1 MGFQRSGDFGINKL
15 GGVALLNIHR
25 LIYRSPDVAWNTVT
39 SHLLSIIRLSVAPQ
53 SIRVQAARILDEILV
68 VVPRNL
74 SSMGEMK
81 AEVQQ
86 RVLQVLSQQVIYET
100 TITANGSTSVELRRM
115 GLETLHLIL
124 QSSGHT
130 LVVGWEII
138 FEMLGSVCKPA
149 ITSVSESS
157 DSLNSTSTFGTSKQK
172 PPPLGYFNEK
182 GYTSLVKIAFQSL
195 TLVCDSL
202 ASLSPE
208 HLCLCIR
215 TLGQFGK
222 QADTNIALTAAAS
235 LLWGVSDS
243 IQAKRKD
250 TEKEP
255 EYSALWMFLLE
266 ELLGLCTDSRPE
278 VRVGAIQTLFRTLQ
292 LYGGTLSLETW
303 HECIW
308 KIAFP
313 LLELLTQA
321 VRQASPSQLH
331 SDSTDPEVIAAWDDS
346 KSLAFSSI
354 GSLFSDFLVSK
365 IAHLDSFADA
375 WNAFLGHV
383 RDSWLHDNRTITTPA
398 LRCLERGL
406 RAFSSADAE
415 LKERVVEACER
426 VWESCDMMGR
436 ELTEVPGTPTSE
448 KPHISFTQESLVA
461 YVDTLRHTRTLT
473 RSLEESEW
481 PLELLTRLMSVL
493 KGNQTPCIEVPILT
507 QLQMFSRTASL
518 PSTDRIS
525 TVSALFRKQ

>member
-1 MGFQRSGDFGINKL
+1 
-15 GGVALLNIHR
+15 
-25 LIYRSPDVAWNTVT
+25 
-39 SHLLSIIRLSVAPQ
+39 
-53 SIRVQAARILDEILV
+53 
-68 VVPRNL
+68 
-74 SSMGEMK
+74 MGETK

-100 TITANGSTSVELRRM
+100 TVTTSGTTTVELRRM

-138 FEMLGSVCKPA
+138 FEMLSSVCKPA
-149 ITSVSESS
+149 TPSVSSSS
-157 DSLNSTSTFGTSKQK
+157 DSLNSTSTVGTSKPK
-172 PPPLGYFNEK
+172 PPPLGYVNER

-202 ASLSPE
+202 TSFSPE
-208 HLCLCIR
+208 HLCLCIK

-243 IQAKRKD
+243 IQSKRKD

-321 VRQASPSQLH
+321 VRQASPQTY
-331 SDSTDPEVIAAWDDS
+331 SDSPDPEVITAWDDS

-375 WNAFLGHV
+375 WDAFLGHV
-383 RDSWLHDNRTITTPA
+383 RESWLGDNRTITTPA
-398 LRCLERGL
+398 LRCLEKGL
-406 RAFSSADAE
+406 RAFSNAGAD
-415 LKERVVEACER
+415 LKEQIVESCER
-426 VWESCDMMGR
+426 VWDSCDTMGK
-436 ELTEVPGTPTSE
+436 ELAEVPGTPKSE
-448 KPHISFTQESLVA
+448 GPHISFTQDSLVA
-461 YVDTLRHTRTLT
+461 YVDTLRLTRALM
-473 RSLEESEW
+473 RSLEENEW
-481 PLELLTRLMSVL
+481 PLERLTRLMSIL
-493 KGNQTPCIEVPILT
+493 KGDRNRYVETPILT
-507 QLQMFSRTASL
+507 QLQMFSHTAFL
-518 PSTDRIS
+518 LSTDRTS
-525 TVSALFRKQ
+525 TTSALSN

>member
-1 MGFQRSGDFGINKL
+1 
-15 GGVALLNIHR
+15 
-25 LIYRSPDVAWNTVT
+25 
-39 SHLLSIIRLSVAPQ
+39 
-53 SIRVQAARILDEILV
+53 
-68 VVPRNL
+68 
-74 SSMGEMK
+74 MGETK

-86 RVLQVLSQQVIYET
+86 RVLQVLSQQVVYET
-100 TITANGSTSVELRRM
+100 TITTTGTTSVELRRM

-130 LVVGWEII
+130 LVVGWQII
-138 FEMLGSVCKPA
+138 FEMLSSVCKPA
-149 ITSVSESS
+149 TPLVSESS
-157 DSLNSTSTFGTSKQK
+157 DSLNSASTDETPRRK
-172 PPPLGYFNEK
+172 PPPLGYVNEK

-202 ASLSPE
+202 TSLSPE
-208 HLCLCIR
+208 HLRLCIK

-313 LLELLTQA
+313 LFELLTQA
-321 VRQASPSQLH
+321 VRHASPSQSR
-331 SDSTDPEVIAAWDDS
+331 SDSPDPDVIAAWDDS

-365 IAHLDSFADA
+365 IVHLDSFAEA
-375 WNAFLGHV
+375 WHAFLGHV
-383 RDSWLHDNRTITTPA
+383 RDSWLNDHRAITTPA
-398 LRCLERGL
+398 LRCLEKGL

-415 LKERVVEACER
+415 LKERVVESCEL
-426 VWESCDMMGR
+426 VWESCDTMGK
-436 ELTEVPGTPTSE
+436 ELTEVPGTPTLE
-448 KPHISFTQESLVA
+448 KPHISFTQDSLVA
-461 YVDTLRHTRTLT
+461 YVGILRDTRALT
-473 RSLEESEW
+473 RSLEEGEW
-481 PLELLTRLMSVL
+481 PLERLTRLMTIL
-493 KGNQTPCIEVPILT
+493 KGNGSRCLETPILT
-507 QLQMFSRTASL
+507 RLQMFSHTAFL
-518 PSTDRIS
+518 PNIDRIL
-525 TVSALFRKQ
+525 TISAPFK

>member
-1 MGFQRSGDFGINKL
+1 
-15 GGVALLNIHR
+15 
-25 LIYRSPDVAWNTVT
+25 
-39 SHLLSIIRLSVAPQ
+39 
-53 SIRVQAARILDEILV
+53 
-68 VVPRNL
+68 
-74 SSMGEMK
+74 MGETK

-100 TITANGSTSVELRRM
+100 TVTTTGSTSVELRRM
-115 GLETLHLIL
+115 GLEALHHIL

-130 LVVGWEII
+130 FVVGWEII
-138 FEMLGSVCKPA
+138 FEMLGSVCRPA
-149 ITSVSESS
+149 IPSVSESS
-157 DSLNSTSTFGTSKQK
+157 DSLSSASTVGASKSK
-172 PPPLGYFNEK
+172 PPPLGYVNER

-202 ASLSPE
+202 TSLSPD
-208 HLCLCIR
+208 HLCLCIK

-321 VRQASPSQLH
+321 VRQVSASQLH
-331 SDSTDPEVIAAWDDS
+331 FDPLDPEVVAAWDDS
-346 KSLAFSSI
+346 KSLAFLSI

-365 IAHLDSFADA
+365 IAHLGSFPAA

-383 RDSWLHDNRTITTPA
+383 RDSWLNDNRSITTPA
-398 LRCLERGL
+398 LRCLEKGL
-406 RAFSSADAE
+406 QAFSGAEAD
-415 LKERVVEACER
+415 LGERIVNSCER
-426 VWESCDMMGR
+426 VWESCDAMGK
-436 ELTEVPGTPTSE
+436 ELAGVPGTPTSE
-448 KPHISFTQESLVA
+448 KPHISFTQDSLVA
-461 YVDTLRHTRTLT
+461 YVDVLRHTRALE

-481 PLELLTRLMSVL
+481 SLERLTRLMSIL
-493 KGNQTPCIEVPILT
+493 KGNRTRSVEAPVLT
-507 QLQMFSRTASL
+507 QLQMFSHTASL
-518 PSTDRIS
+518 LSIDRIS
-525 TVSALFRKQ
+525 TISVPFKWQ

>member
-1 MGFQRSGDFGINKL
+1 MGD
-15 GGVALLNIHR
+15 
-25 LIYRSPDVAWNTVT
+25 
-39 SHLLSIIRLSVAPQ
+39 
-53 SIRVQAARILDEILV
+53 
-68 VVPRNL
+68 
-74 SSMGEMK
+74 MK

-100 TITANGSTSVELRRM
+100 TIITSGTTSVELRRM

-149 ITSVSESS
+149 IPSVSESS
-157 DSLNSTSTFGTSKQK
+157 DSLNSTSTVEASKPK
-172 PPPLGYFNEK
+172 PPPLGYFSEK

-202 ASLSPE
+202 TSLSPE
-208 HLCLCIR
+208 HLRLCIK

-255 EYSALWMFLLE
+255 EYSVLWMFLLD

-313 LLELLTQA
+313 LLGLLTQA

-331 SDSTDPEVIAAWDDS
+331 SDSEVIAAWDDS

-375 WNAFLGHV
+375 WDTFLGHV
-383 RDSWLHDNRTITTPA
+383 CDSWVYDNRTITTHA
-398 LRCLERGL
+398 LRCLEKGL
-406 RAFSSADAE
+406 RAFSSVDAN
-415 LKERVVEACER
+415 LKERVVESCER
-426 VWESCDMMGR
+426 VWESCDTMGK
-436 ELTEVPGTPTSE
+436 ELTEVPGSPTSE
-448 KPHISFTQESLVA
+448 KSHISFTQDNLVA
-461 YVDTLRHTRTLT
+461 YVDILNHTRALI

-481 PLELLTRLMSVL
+481 PLERLTRLMSVL
-493 KGNQTPCIEVPILT
+493 KGN
-507 QLQMFSRTASL
+507 
-518 PSTDRIS
+518 
-525 TVSALFRKQ
+525 

>member
-1 MGFQRSGDFGINKL
+1 
-15 GGVALLNIHR
+15 
-25 LIYRSPDVAWNTVT
+25 
-39 SHLLSIIRLSVAPQ
+39 
-53 SIRVQAARILDEILV
+53 
-68 VVPRNL
+68 
-74 SSMGEMK
+74 MGETK

-100 TITANGSTSVELRRM
+100 TATISGTTSVELRRM

-138 FEMLGSVCKPA
+138 FEMLSSVCKPA
-149 ITSVSESS
+149 TPSISKSS
-157 DSLNSTSTFGTSKQK
+157 DSLDSTSTVEVPKPK
-172 PPPLGYFNEK
+172 PPPLGYVNEK
-182 GYTSLVKIAFQSL
+182 GYTSLVKFAFQSL

-202 ASLSPE
+202 TSLSPE
-208 HLCLCIR
+208 HLRLCIK

-255 EYSALWMFLLE
+255 EYSTLWMFLLE

-303 HECIW
+303 HKCIW

-321 VRQASPSQLH
+321 VRQVSPSQSH
-331 SDSTDPEVIAAWDDS
+331 SYPPDPEVISAWDDS

-365 IAHLDSFADA
+365 IAHLDSFVDA
-375 WNAFLGHV
+375 WDTFLGHV
-383 RDSWLHDNRTITTPA
+383 RDSWLSDNRTITAPA
-398 LRCLERGL
+398 LRCLEKGL
-406 RAFSSADAE
+406 RAFSSADADF
-415 LKERVVEACER
+415 KGRVVESCER
-426 VWESCDMMGR
+426 VWESCDTMGK
-436 ELTEVPGTPTSE
+436 ELTEVPGVSASD
-448 KPHISFTQESLVA
+448 KPHISFTQDSLVA
-461 YVDTLRHTRTLT
+461 YVDILNHARALT

-481 PLELLTRLMSVL
+481 PLERLTRLMSVL
-493 KGNQTPCIEVPILT
+493 KGNVTEIVAPELLSSYNLRRSHIQF
-507 QLQMFSRTASL
+507 FSRVPTGHRQS
-518 PSTDRIS
+518 
-525 TVSALFRKQ
+525 

>member
-1 MGFQRSGDFGINKL
+1 
-15 GGVALLNIHR
+15 
-25 LIYRSPDVAWNTVT
+25 
-39 SHLLSIIRLSVAPQ
+39 
-53 SIRVQAARILDEILV
+53 
-68 VVPRNL
+68 
-74 SSMGEMK
+74 MGETK

-86 RVLQVLSQQVIYET
+86 RVLQVLSQQVVYET
-100 TITANGSTSVELRRM
+100 TITTTGTTSVELRRM

-130 LVVGWEII
+130 LVIGWEII
-138 FEMLGSVCKPA
+138 FEMLSSVCKPA
-149 ITSVSESS
+149 TPSVSESS
-157 DSLNSTSTFGTSKQK
+157 DSLNSISTVETPRRK
-172 PPPLGYFNEK
+172 PPPLGYVNEK

-202 ASLSPE
+202 TSLSPE
-208 HLCLCIR
+208 HLRLCIK

-321 VRQASPSQLH
+321 VRQASPSQPR
-331 SDSTDPEVIAAWDDS
+331 SDSPDPDVIAAWDDS

-365 IAHLDSFADA
+365 IVYLDSFAEA
-375 WNAFLGHV
+375 WHAFLGHV
-383 RDSWLHDNRTITTPA
+383 RDSWLNDHRAITTPA
-398 LRCLERGL
+398 LRCLEKGL

-415 LKERVVEACER
+415 LKGRVVESCER
-426 VWESCDMMGR
+426 VWESCDTMGK

-448 KPHISFTQESLVA
+448 KPHISFTQDSLVA
-461 YVDTLRHTRTLT
+461 YVDILRDTRALT
-473 RSLEESEW
+473 RALEEGEW
-481 PLELLTRLMSVL
+481 PLERLTRLMTIL
-493 KGNQTPCIEVPILT
+493 KGNGSRFLETPILT
-507 QLQMFSRTASL
+507 RLQMFSHTAFL
-518 PSTDRIS
+518 PSTDRIL
-525 TVSALFRKQ
+525 TISALFK

>member
-1 MGFQRSGDFGINKL
+1 M
-15 GGVALLNIHR
+15 
-25 LIYRSPDVAWNTVT
+25 
-39 SHLLSIIRLSVAPQ
+39 IRLSAAPQ
-53 SIRVQAARILDEILV
+53 SIRTQAARILDEILV

-100 TITANGSTSVELRRM
+100 TVTANGSTSVELRRM
-115 GLETLHLIL
+115 GLETLHIIL

-149 ITSVSESS
+149 IPSVSESS
-157 DSLNSTSTFGTSKQK
+157 DSLNSTSTVGTSRPKL
-172 PPPLGYFNEK
+172 PPLGYFNER

-202 ASLSPE
+202 TSLSPE
-208 HLCLCIR
+208 HLCLCIK

-321 VRQASPSQLH
+321 VRRASPSQPR
-331 SDSTDPEVIAAWDDS
+331 SDSPDPEVIAAWDDS

-398 LRCLERGL
+398 LRCLEKGL
-406 RAFSSADAE
+406 RAFSSANAD
-415 LKERVVEACER
+415 LKGRVVESCER
-426 VWESCDMMGR
+426 VWESCDTMGK
-436 ELTEVPGTPTSE
+436 ELTEVPGVSE
-448 KPHISFTQESLVA
+448 KPHISFTQDSLLA
-461 YVDTLRHTRTLT
+461 YVDTLRHTRALT

-481 PLELLTRLMSVL
+481 SLDRLTRLMSVL
-493 KGNQTPCIEVPILT
+493 KGNQSRCVEVPILT
-507 QLQMFSRTASL
+507 QLQMFSHTASP
-518 PSTDRIS
+518 PSTGRTLTI
-525 TVSALFRKQ
+525 SALFRKR

>member
-1 MGFQRSGDFGINKL
+1 MGD
-15 GGVALLNIHR
+15 
-25 LIYRSPDVAWNTVT
+25 T
-39 SHLLSIIRLSVAPQ
+39 
-53 SIRVQAARILDEILV
+53 
-68 VVPRNL
+68 
-74 SSMGEMK
+74 K

-86 RVLQVLSQQVIYET
+86 RVLQVLSQQVTYET
-100 TITANGSTSVELRRM
+100 AVTTGGTTSVELRRM

-138 FEMLGSVCKPA
+138 FEMLSSVCKPA
-149 ITSVSESS
+149 MPSISESS
-157 DSLNSTSTFGTSKQK
+157 DSLDSTPTIETSKSK
-172 PPPLGYFNEK
+172 PPPFGYVNEK
-182 GYTSLVKIAFQSL
+182 GYTGLVKIAFQSL

-202 ASLSPE
+202 TSLSPE
-208 HLCLCIR
+208 HLRLCIK

-250 TEKEP
+250 MEKEP

-308 KIAFP
+308 RIAFP

-321 VRQASPSQLH
+321 VRQASPSRSH
-331 SDSTDPEVIAAWDDS
+331 SDSLDPEVIAAWDDS

-365 IAHLDSFADA
+365 IAHLDSFAGA

-383 RDSWLHDNRTITTPA
+383 SDSWVYDDRTITTPA
-398 LRCLERGL
+398 LRCLEKGL
-406 RAFSSADAE
+406 RAFSSADAN
-415 LKERVVEACER
+415 LKERVIESCER
-426 VWESCDMMGR
+426 VWESCDTMGK
-436 ELTEVPGTPTSE
+436 ELTEVPGTPTS
-448 KPHISFTQESLVA
+448 KKKHIPFTQDSLVA
-461 YVDTLRHTRTLT
+461 YVDILNHTRALA

-481 PLELLTRLMSVL
+481 PLERLTRLMSIL
-493 KGNQTPCIEVPILT
+493 KG
-507 QLQMFSRTASL
+507 
-518 PSTDRIS
+518 D
-525 TVSALFRKQ
+525 

>member
-1 MGFQRSGDFGINKL
+1 
-15 GGVALLNIHR
+15 
-25 LIYRSPDVAWNTVT
+25 
-39 SHLLSIIRLSVAPQ
+39 
-53 SIRVQAARILDEILV
+53 
-68 VVPRNL
+68 
-74 SSMGEMK
+74 MGEMK

-86 RVLQVLSQQVIYET
+86 QVLRVLSQQVIYET
-100 TITANGSTSVELRRM
+100 TITVTGTTSVELRRM

-138 FEMLGSVCKPA
+138 FEMLSSVCKPA
-149 ITSVSESS
+149 TPSFSESS
-157 DSLNSTSTFGTSKQK
+157 DSLTSTSTIETSRPK
-172 PPPLGYFNEK
+172 PPPLGYVNER

-202 ASLSPE
+202 SSLSPE
-208 HLCLCIR
+208 HLRLCIN

-250 TEKEP
+250 TGKEP

-292 LYGGTLSLETW
+292 LYGATLSLETW

-308 KIAFP
+308 KITFP
-313 LLELLTQA
+313 LLDLLTQA
-321 VRQASPSQLH
+321 VRQISLCPSH
-331 SDSTDPEVIAAWDDS
+331 SDPPDSEVATAWNDS
-346 KSLAFSSI
+346 KSLAFSSV

-365 IAHLDSFADA
+365 IGHLDSFTDA
-375 WNAFLGHV
+375 WNTLLRHV
-383 RDSWLHDNRTITTPA
+383 GDSWVSDNRSITTPA
-398 LRCLERGL
+398 LRCLEKGL
-406 RAFSSADAE
+406 RAFASVDMD
-415 LKERVVEACER
+415 LKERVVVSCER
-426 VWESCDMMGR
+426 VWESCDTMGK
-436 ELTEVPGTPTSE
+436 ELTEVPDTPASE
-448 KPHISFTQESLVA
+448 KPHIPFTQDTLVA
-461 YVDTLRHTRTLT
+461 YVDILNHTRTLA

-481 PLELLTRLMSVL
+481 QLERLTRLMSVL
-493 KGNQTPCIEVPILT
+493 KGN
-507 QLQMFSRTASL
+507 
-518 PSTDRIS
+518 
-525 TVSALFRKQ
+525 

>member
-1 MGFQRSGDFGINKL
+1 MGD
-15 GGVALLNIHR
+15 
-25 LIYRSPDVAWNTVT
+25 T
-39 SHLLSIIRLSVAPQ
+39 
-53 SIRVQAARILDEILV
+53 
-68 VVPRNL
+68 
-74 SSMGEMK
+74 K
-81 AEVQQ
+81 AGVQQ

-100 TITANGSTSVELRRM
+100 TVTTNGATSVELRRM

-138 FEMLGSVCKPA
+138 FEMLSSVCKPT
-149 ITSVSESS
+149 IPPVYESP
-157 DSLNSTSTFGTSKQK
+157 DSLGSPPTVETSKPK
-172 PPPLGYFNEK
+172 LPPLGYVSEK

-202 ASLSPE
+202 TSLSPE
-208 HLCLCIR
+208 HLRLCIK

-255 EYSALWMFLLE
+255 EYSSLWMFLLE
-266 ELLGLCTDSRPE
+266 ELLELCTDSRPE

-321 VRQASPSQLH
+321 VRQVSPSQSH
-331 SDSTDPEVIAAWDDS
+331 SDSADPEVVAAWGES

-375 WNAFLGHV
+375 WNAFLGYF
-383 RDSWLHDNRTITTPA
+383 RNSWLYDNRTITTPA
-398 LRCLERGL
+398 LRCLEKGL
-406 RAFSSADAE
+406 MAFSSADVD
-415 LKERVVEACER
+415 LKERVIDSCER
-426 VWESCDMMGR
+426 VWESCDTMGK
-436 ELTEVPGTPTSE
+436 ELTEVPSTPTSE
-448 KPHISFTQESLVA
+448 RPHILFTQDSLVA
-461 YVDTLRHTRTLT
+461 YVDILNHTRALA

-481 PLELLTRLMSVL
+481 PLERLTRLMSIL
-493 KGNQTPCIEVPILT
+493 KGNQNRCIET
-507 QLQMFSRTASL
+507 
-518 PSTDRIS
+518 
-525 TVSALFRKQ
+525 

>member
-1 MGFQRSGDFGINKL
+1 
-15 GGVALLNIHR
+15 
-25 LIYRSPDVAWNTVT
+25 
-39 SHLLSIIRLSVAPQ
+39 
-53 SIRVQAARILDEILV
+53 
-68 VVPRNL
+68 
-74 SSMGEMK
+74 MGETK

-100 TITANGSTSVELRRM
+100 AITTTGTTSVELRRM

-124 QSSGHT
+124 QASGHT

-138 FEMLGSVCKPA
+138 FEMLSSVCRPA
-149 ITSVSESS
+149 MPSFSESS
-157 DSLNSTSTFGTSKQK
+157 DSLSSISTVGAPKPK
-172 PPPLGYFNEK
+172 PPPLGYVNER

-202 ASLSPE
+202 TSLSPE
-208 HLCLCIR
+208 HLCLCIK

-321 VRQASPSQLH
+321 VRQVSPPQPY
-331 SDSTDPEVIAAWDDS
+331 SDPTDLEVIAAWDDS

-365 IAHLDSFADA
+365 IVHLDSFTDA
-375 WNAFLGHV
+375 WDAFLGHV
-383 RDSWLHDNRTITTPA
+383 RDSWVNDNRTITTPA
-398 LRCLERGL
+398 LRCLEKGL
-406 RAFSSADAE
+406 QAFSTADAD
-415 LKERVVEACER
+415 LKERVVESCER
-426 VWESCDMMGR
+426 VWESCDAMGK
-436 ELTEVPGTPTSE
+436 ELTEVPSTPTSE
-448 KPHISFTQESLVA
+448 KPHISFTQDSLVA
-461 YVDTLRHTRTLT
+461 YVDTLRHTRALA

-481 PLELLTRLMSVL
+481 SLERLSRLMSVL
-493 KGNQTPCIEVPILT
+493 KGNLSCSVEAPVLT
-507 QLQMFSRTASL
+507 RFQMFSRTASL

-525 TVSALFRKQ
+525 TISVPFK

>member
-1 MGFQRSGDFGINKL
+1 
-15 GGVALLNIHR
+15 
-25 LIYRSPDVAWNTVT
+25 
-39 SHLLSIIRLSVAPQ
+39 
-53 SIRVQAARILDEILV
+53 
-68 VVPRNL
+68 
-74 SSMGEMK
+74 MGETK
-81 AEVQQ
+81 AEIQQ

-100 TITANGSTSVELRRM
+100 TITTSGSTPVELRRM

-138 FEMLGSVCKPA
+138 FEMLSSVCKPV
-149 ITSVSESS
+149 TPSVSESS
-157 DSLNSTSTFGTSKQK
+157 DTLNSAHSVEGFK
-172 PPPLGYFNEK
+172 PKLPPLGYVNER

-202 ASLSPE
+202 TSFSPE
-208 HLCLCIR
+208 HLRLCIK

-235 LLWGVSDS
+235 LLWGVSDT

-313 LLELLTQA
+313 LIELLTQA
-321 VRQASPSQLH
+321 VRQASPAQSH
-331 SDSTDPEVIAAWDDS
+331 SDSPDPEVLAAWDDS

-365 IAHLDSFADA
+365 IVHLDSFADA
-375 WNAFLGHV
+375 WKAFLGHV
-383 RDSWLHDNRTITTPA
+383 CDSWLDDNRVITTPA
-398 LRCLERGL
+398 LRCLEKGL
-406 RAFSSADAE
+406 RAFSSARAD
-415 LKERVVEACER
+415 LKERIVESCER
-426 VWESCDMMGR
+426 VWESCDTMGK
-436 ELTEVPGTPTSE
+436 ELTEVPGSPASE
-448 KPHISFTQESLVA
+448 KSHIPFTQDSLVA
-461 YVDTLRHTRTLT
+461 YVDILNNTRALT

-481 PLELLTRLMSVL
+481 PLERLTRLMSIL
-493 KGNQTPCIEVPILT
+493 KGNQYHCVEVLILT
-507 QLQMFSRTASL
+507 LLQTFSHTASL
-518 PSTDRIS
+518 PSTGRILI
-525 TVSALFRKQ
+525 TSALFKWR

>member
-1 MGFQRSGDFGINKL
+1 
-15 GGVALLNIHR
+15 
-25 LIYRSPDVAWNTVT
+25 
-39 SHLLSIIRLSVAPQ
+39 
-53 SIRVQAARILDEILV
+53 
-68 VVPRNL
+68 
-74 SSMGEMK
+74 MGETK

-100 TITANGSTSVELRRM
+100 TITTSGTTTVELRRM

-138 FEMLGSVCKPA
+138 FEMLSSVCKPV
-149 ITSVSESS
+149 TPSVSESL
-157 DSLNSTSTFGTSKQK
+157 DSLDSVSTVEAPK
-172 PPPLGYFNEK
+172 PKLPPLGYINEK

-202 ASLSPE
+202 TSLSPE
-208 HLCLCIR
+208 HLRLCIK

-255 EYSALWMFLLE
+255 EYSTLWMFLLE

-321 VRQASPSQLH
+321 VKQVSPSQSH
-331 SDSTDPEVIAAWDDS
+331 SHPPDPEVIAAWDDS

-365 IAHLDSFADA
+365 IAHLGSFVDA
-375 WNAFLGHV
+375 WDTFLGHV
-383 RDSWLHDNRTITTPA
+383 RDSWLSDNRTITTPA
-398 LRCLERGL
+398 LRCLEKGL
-406 RAFSSADAE
+406 QALTNADADF
-415 LKERVVEACER
+415 KDQVVESCER
-426 VWESCDMMGR
+426 VWESCDTMGE
-436 ELTEVPGTPTSE
+436 ELTEVPGIPTSD
-448 KPHISFTQESLVA
+448 KPHISFTQDSLVA
-461 YVDTLRHTRTLT
+461 YVDILNHARALT

-481 PLELLTRLMSVL
+481 PLERLTRLMSIL
-493 KGNQTPCIEVPILT
+493 KGNRNCCVEAPMLT
-507 QLQMFSRTASL
+507 QPQMFSRTAFL
-518 PSTDRIS
+518 PSTDRTS
-525 TVSALFRKQ
+525 TISALFK

>member
-1 MGFQRSGDFGINKL
+1 
-15 GGVALLNIHR
+15 
-25 LIYRSPDVAWNTVT
+25 
-39 SHLLSIIRLSVAPQ
+39 
-53 SIRVQAARILDEILV
+53 
-68 VVPRNL
+68 
-74 SSMGEMK
+74 MGEMK

-100 TITANGSTSVELRRM
+100 TVTTTGTTSVELRRM

-138 FEMLGSVCKPA
+138 FEMLSSVCKPA
-149 ITSVSESS
+149 APSVSQSS
-157 DSLNSTSTFGTSKQK
+157 DSLTSVSTIETPKTK
-172 PPPLGYFNEK
+172 PPPLGYVNEK

-202 ASLSPE
+202 TSLSPE
-208 HLCLCIR
+208 HLRLCIK

-250 TEKEP
+250 TGKEP

-292 LYGGTLSLETW
+292 LYGATLSLETW

-308 KIAFP
+308 KITFP

-321 VRQASPSQLH
+321 VRQISLSRSQ
-331 SDSTDPEVIAAWDDS
+331 SDSPDSEVVAAWDDS

-354 GSLFSDFLVSK
+354 GSLFSDFLIPK
-365 IAHLDSFADA
+365 IVHLDTFTDA
-375 WNAFLGHV
+375 WDTFLGHI
-383 RDSWLHDNRTITTPA
+383 RDSWVNDNRSITTPA

-406 RAFSSADAE
+406 RAFVGTDTD
-415 LKERVVEACER
+415 LKERVVVSCER
-426 VWESCDMMGR
+426 VWESCDTMGK
-436 ELTEVPGTPTSE
+436 ELMEVPGAPTSE
-448 KPHISFTQESLVA
+448 KPHIPFTQDALVA
-461 YVDTLRHTRTLT
+461 YVDILNHTRTLI
-473 RSLEESEW
+473 RSLKESEW
-481 PLELLTRLMSVL
+481 QLERLTRLMSIL
-493 KGNQTPCIEVPILT
+493 KGN
-507 QLQMFSRTASL
+507 
-518 PSTDRIS
+518 
-525 TVSALFRKQ
+525 

>member
-1 MGFQRSGDFGINKL
+1 
-15 GGVALLNIHR
+15 
-25 LIYRSPDVAWNTVT
+25 
-39 SHLLSIIRLSVAPQ
+39 
-53 SIRVQAARILDEILV
+53 
-68 VVPRNL
+68 
-74 SSMGEMK
+74 MGEMK

-86 RVLQVLSQQVIYET
+86 RVLQVLSQQVIYEATAT
-100 TITANGSTSVELRRM
+100 TTGTTSVELRRM

-138 FEMLGSVCKPA
+138 FDMLSSVCKPA
-149 ITSVSESS
+149 MPPVSESS
-157 DSLNSTSTFGTSKQK
+157 DSLNSTSTIGTPRSK
-172 PPPLGYFNEK
+172 PPPLGYVNER

-202 ASLSPE
+202 TSLSPE
-208 HLCLCIR
+208 HLRLCIK

-250 TEKEP
+250 TGKEP

-292 LYGGTLSLETW
+292 LYGATLSLETW

-308 KIAFP
+308 KITFP

-321 VRQASPSQLH
+321 VRQIPPSQSH
-331 SDSTDPEVIAAWDDS
+331 SDSDSEVIAAWDDS

-365 IAHLDSFADA
+365 IAHLESFVDA
-375 WNAFLGHV
+375 WNAFLAHV
-383 RDSWLHDNRTITTPA
+383 RDSWVNDNRSITTPA
-398 LRCLERGL
+398 LRCLEKGL
-406 RAFSSADAE
+406 RAFSSADVG
-415 LKERVVEACER
+415 LKGRVVESCER
-426 VWESCDMMGR
+426 VWESCDTMGK
-436 ELTEVPGTPTSE
+436 ELSEVPTTPTSE
-448 KPHISFTQESLVA
+448 KPHIPFTQDSLVA
-461 YVDTLRHTRTLT
+461 YVDILNHTRALT
-473 RSLEESEW
+473 RSLEENEW
-481 PLELLTRLMSVL
+481 PLERLTGLMSILKGKLNLQVQVPVLTRL
-493 KGNQTPCIEVPILT
+493 
-507 QLQMFSRTASL
+507 
-518 PSTDRIS
+518 
-525 TVSALFRKQ
+525 

>member
-1 MGFQRSGDFGINKL
+1 
-15 GGVALLNIHR
+15 
-25 LIYRSPDVAWNTVT
+25 
-39 SHLLSIIRLSVAPQ
+39 
-53 SIRVQAARILDEILV
+53 
-68 VVPRNL
+68 
-74 SSMGEMK
+74 MK

-86 RVLQVLSQQVIYET
+86 RVLQVLSQQVIYDTAVT
-100 TITANGSTSVELRRM
+100 TTGTTSVELRRM

-130 LVVGWEII
+130 LVIGWEII
-138 FEMLGSVCKPA
+138 FEMLSSVCKPTA
-149 ITSVSESS
+149 PLVSESS
-157 DSLNSTSTFGTSKQK
+157 DSLNSESTLENPRSK
-172 PPPLGYFNEK
+172 PPPLGYVNEK

-202 ASLSPE
+202 TSFSPE
-208 HLCLCIR
+208 HLRLCIK

-250 TEKEP
+250 TGKEP

-292 LYGGTLSLETW
+292 LYGATLSLETW

-308 KIAFP
+308 KITFP

-321 VRQASPSQLH
+321 VRHIPPSQSH
-331 SDSTDPEVIAAWDDS
+331 SDSPDPDIIAAWDDS
-346 KSLAFSSI
+346 KSLAFSSV

-365 IAHLDSFADA
+365 IVHLDSFADA

-383 RDSWLHDNRTITTPA
+383 RDSWASDNRSITTPA
-398 LRCLERGL
+398 LRCLEKGL
-406 RAFSSADAE
+406 RAFSEADAS
-415 LKERVVEACER
+415 LKGRVVESCER
-426 VWESCDMMGR
+426 VWESCDTMGK
-436 ELTEVPGTPTSE
+436 ELMEVPATPTLE
-448 KPHISFTQESLVA
+448 NPHIPFTQDGLVA
-461 YVDTLRHTRTLT
+461 YVEILNHTRALT

-481 PLELLTRLMSVL
+481 PLERLTRLMSIL
-493 KGNQTPCIEVPILT
+493 KGN
-507 QLQMFSRTASL
+507 
-518 PSTDRIS
+518 
-525 TVSALFRKQ
+525 

>member
-1 MGFQRSGDFGINKL
+1 M

-39 SHLLSIIRLSVAPQ
+39 SHLLYIVRLSTAPQ
-53 SIRVQAARILDEILV
+53 SIRIQAGRILDEILV

-74 SSMGEMK
+74 SSMGDMK
-81 AEVQQ
+81 VEVQQ
-86 RVLQVLSQQVIYET
+86 RVLQVLSQQVTYET
-100 TITANGSTSVELRRM
+100 TVTTSGTTSVELRRM

-138 FEMLGSVCKPA
+138 FEMLSSVCRPA
-149 ITSVSESS
+149 APSISDPS
-157 DSLNSTSTFGTSKQK
+157 DSLNSPSTVETPKSK
-172 PPPLGYFNEK
+172 PPPLGYVNEK

-202 ASLSPE
+202 TSLSPE
-208 HLCLCIR
+208 HLRLCIK

-303 HECIW
+303 RECIW

-321 VRQASPSQLH
+321 VRQASPSQSH
-331 SDSTDPEVIAAWDDS
+331 PESPDPEVVAAWDDS

-365 IAHLDSFADA
+365 IAHLDSFPDA
-375 WNAFLGHV
+375 WNAFLGYV
-383 RDSWLHDNRTITTPA
+383 RDSWLYDHRTITTPA
-398 LRCLERGL
+398 LRCLEKGL
-406 RAFSSADAE
+406 KAFSSAGAD
-415 LKERVVEACER
+415 LKERAIESSER
-426 VWESCDMMGR
+426 VWEGCDAMGE
-436 ELTEVPGTPTSE
+436 ELTGAPGTPKSE
-448 KPHISFTQESLVA
+448 KPHISFTQDSLVA
-461 YVDTLRHTRTLT
+461 YVDILKHTRTLT
-473 RSLEESEW
+473 RSLEGDEW
-481 PLELLTRLMSVL
+481 SLERLTRLMGIL
-493 KGNQTPCIEVPILT
+493 KGNQKYCVGAIALT
-507 QLQMFSRTASL
+507 CRQMFLRTVSL
-518 PSTDRIS
+518 LSTDQTSIIS
-525 TVSALFRKQ
+525 APFKW

>member
-1 MGFQRSGDFGINKL
+1 
-15 GGVALLNIHR
+15 
-25 LIYRSPDVAWNTVT
+25 
-39 SHLLSIIRLSVAPQ
+39 
-53 SIRVQAARILDEILV
+53 
-68 VVPRNL
+68 
-74 SSMGEMK
+74 MGEMK

-86 RVLQVLSQQVIYET
+86 RILRVLSQQVIYET
-100 TITANGSTSVELRRM
+100 TVTTTGTTSVELRRM

-138 FEMLGSVCKPA
+138 FEMLSSVCKPA
-149 ITSVSESS
+149 TPSVSESS
-157 DSLNSTSTFGTSKQK
+157 DSLTSASTIETPKPK
-172 PPPLGYFNEK
+172 PPPLGYVNER

-202 ASLSPE
+202 TSLSPE
-208 HLCLCIR
+208 HLRLCIK

-250 TEKEP
+250 TGKEP

-292 LYGGTLSLETW
+292 LYGATLSLETW

-308 KIAFP
+308 KITFP
-313 LLELLTQA
+313 LIQLLTQA
-321 VRQASPSQLH
+321 VRQVSPSRLH
-331 SDSTDPEVIAAWDDS
+331 SDPPDSEVIAAWDDS

-354 GSLFSDFLVSK
+354 GSLFSDFLVSR
-365 IAHLDSFADA
+365 IVHLNSFVDA
-375 WNAFLGHV
+375 WNTFLGHIC
-383 RDSWLHDNRTITTPA
+383 DSWVNDNRSITAPA
-398 LRCLERGL
+398 LRCLEKGL
-406 RAFSSADAE
+406 RAFANADADV
-415 LKERVVEACER
+415 KERTVMSCER
-426 VWESCDMMGR
+426 VWESCDRMGK

-448 KPHISFTQESLVA
+448 KPHIPFTQDTLVA
-461 YVDTLRHTRTLT
+461 YVDILNHTRTLT

-481 PLELLTRLMSVL
+481 QLERLTRLMSIL
-493 KGNQTPCIEVPILT
+493 KGN
-507 QLQMFSRTASL
+507 
-518 PSTDRIS
+518 
-525 TVSALFRKQ
+525 